1 MRQQAFALLCAC
13 IITCSGAFS
22 SVVAQGTAI
31 TYGVSQ
37 GTYQEITGGNLL
49 ATGSEL
55 QGYAG
60 TVLLPFTYSWAGE
73 DYTEV
78 EVFGRS
84 GAVRFGTETIY
95 AWVTHLSAM
104 VNGTLRTQTLGTAPN
119 RTVVIQWRNA
129 TRAPHGSSQ
138 DQYNMQVRINEG
150 GSVDVVYGAMTVTA
164 YMQPVIGATS
174 ASNSIFLQAS
184 YWHSSWMMP
193 TVQTTETACE
203 VIAGWTPSSGLTY
216 TFRAAAAVDASVV
229 AVSSPTGTFDAGQP
243 VTVKAMVMN
252 RGTTPL
258 TSVQVA
264 WSISGVA
271 QPTITYDANP
281 ALQQGDMIEVQLG
294 SFTPAATSFNTVTIS
309 TTNPNGGADDVPGND
324 AMVAYLAPRVNG
336 LLNVIQNGAAGA
348 FTSVS
353 AGIRHLANS
362 GLKGDVRLRIFGTE
376 YDEQIIV
383 PDIPESDYTI
393 TLFAAEGYTPNF
405 TYHPSN
411 QPGAGLLDNVEQG
424 MYQVYIVGEHAHLV
438 LEDLRFSLPEEGLWG
453 GHVCA
458 GDAKGLTIR
467 NCSFV
472 GVDDYAN
479 AVPGVASLMI
489 LRTPFTFHNSSIRN
503 VEMAIEVDNDEEAV
517 LIDSSQFASIGY
529 GAIRVIGQNLT
540 VHANQITSDST
551 SSAFNGISAIGAG
564 TVSANT
570 VTAHRGSVEG
580 SRVAGIG
587 VLSLDGF
594 AGGDHGIDVYN
605 NMISVSG
612 TELTFGLAVLPSSAI
627 DHTRIVFNTV
637 VASGTAPIHRSAA
650 LTIGREF
657 FPGTSQQEEE
667 FTLLNNILTNTSE
680 PGGYAVINEFDYAT
694 ISDYNNLMTTGALI
708 GRFNQTDVARD
719 TTGHPLTS
727 WRAATGRDI
736 NSSSVAV
743 SFVGENDLH
752 LAEISTSLLG
762 ASSGMDFV
770 RTDIDGQ
777 ERLAPYMGADEAI
790 PVPVITKQPLG
801 RYACI
806 GEEMQF
812 SIEVTVPEGA
822 SVTYQWY
829 RDGRPIVSATGPILQ
844 FTFVTFSVSGVYSC
858 EVIATDG
865 FHTERVMSEPATLF
879 VVRPT
884 EVIDQPVSQPAAP
897 GSTVSFEVIADAIG
911 SPFTFSSRY
920 QWKKRYWDPSAQ
932 AYVDTNVVDN
942 DRISGATSSRL
953 TIRDVEMVDTSD
965 TYVCEVIGYCGTVDS
980 REARLFFPKV
990 LLSLNTPRVCEGDSI
1005 AIECAVIPQLVQG
1018 STVTLAWF
1026 MNGTALVDDGRIT
1039 GSTSKFLVV
1048 RNASQQDRGQYHCV
1062 ATYTGVGTSVS
1073 SDTIGVGIAE
1083 LPQITVQ
1090 PSGDTVCVGDSVRF
1104 EVQANGND
1112 LSYQWVIGST
1122 NIPGAT
1128 ERILDLVNLR
1138 TTFSGT
1144 YAVKVTNYCGVSTS
1158 EEFELL
1164 VIRAPRITKQPED
1177 ITVFDGD
1184 VVRFTVETDE
1194 QEPLTYQW
1202 FRNDS
1207 LVDSAGSATYE
1218 VEAGITGEQA
1228 GEYYCVV
1235 SNVCGS
1241 DTSAVATASITV
1253 GVQETDLL
1261 PGGYRCGVP
1270 QPNPAMDAFRLSY
1283 ALPSSQHVQI
1293 SIVNTIGAEVATL
1306 LDAPM
1311 DAGGHTVEVD
1321 LRSLNVAPGM
1331 YLVNFQAGGVR
1342 TARTVMIVR

>member
-324 AMVAYLAPRVNG
+324 AMVEYLAPRVNG

-529 GAIRVIGQNLT
+529 GAIDVIGQNLT

-551 SSAFNGISAIGAG
+551 SSAFNGILAIGAG

-570 VTAHRGSVEG
+570 VTALRGSVEG

-965 TYVCEVIGYCGTVDS
+965 TYVCEVIGYCGTLNS
-980 REARLFFPKV
+980 RDVRVFFPLLHLEYTDTILCSSRHYELTCEVFPKEVRGVEPTFVWRRDGTQIEDDSIVTGTRTNRIRFKRGDAAYAGQYSCAVSYGAASALLSDSV
-990 LLSLNTPRVCEGDSI
+990 LLTYGVSP
-1005 AIECAVIPQLVQG
+1005 
-1018 STVTLAWF
+1018 
-1026 MNGTALVDDGRIT
+1026 RIT
-1039 GSTSKFLVV
+1039 
-1048 RNASQQDRGQYHCV
+1048 SQP
-1062 ATYTGVGTSVS
+1062 
-1073 SDTIGVGIAE
+1073 IGA
-1083 LPQITVQ
+1083 L
-1090 PSGDTVCVGDSVRF
+1090 VCVGDS
-1104 EVQANGND
+1104 A
-1112 LSYQWVIGST
+1112 
-1122 NIPGAT
+1122 
-1128 ERILDLVNLR
+1128 
-1138 TTFSGT
+1138 TFSVTVDDSLATTEWYLNGT
-1144 YAVKVTNYCGVSTS
+1144 RVPWANRPTITFVDLRLRFDGRIFARVVGYCSEVVSDTVDFS
-1158 EEFELL
+1158 
-1164 VIRAPRITKQPED
+1164 VRSTPRITKQPED